1 MNEKVEKYL
10 TQKLD
15 EAKKDLLAELK
26 ISRVY
31 ERSDSVKGYEY
42 PFTDINT
49 GRKFRLE
56 DIKITD
62 EEYYRLL
69 EVSKASRTTTTTEKE
84 PSISGWYTFGI
95 IFIILT
101 ALCGVI
107 MMFNGREL
115 LVLGI
120 ATIISGLLTGG
131 PMVLL
136 SNIEYE
142 LKKLNHK
149 K

>member
-1 MNEKVEKYL
+1 
-10 TQKLD
+10 
-15 EAKKDLLAELK
+15 LAELK

-31 ERSDSVKGYEY
+31 EGSDSVKGYEY
-42 PFTDINT
+42 PFTDT
-49 GRKFRLE
+49 AGRKYRLE

-69 EVSKASRTTTTTEKE
+69 ELSKASRTTTTGDKE
-84 PSISGWYTFGI
+84 PSISGWHTFGI
-95 IFIILT
+95 IFIVLT
-101 ALCGVI
+101 VLSGTI
-107 MMFNGREL
+107 MMFNGGEL

-120 ATIISGLLTGG
+120 ATIISGLLTGA
-131 PMVLL
+131 PMILL
-136 SNIEYE
+136 SNIQYE

>member
-10 TQKLD
+10 TVKLD
-15 EAKKDLLAELK
+15 EAKKNLLNDLG

-31 ERSDSVKGYEY
+31 EGSDTVKGYEY
-42 PFTDINT
+42 PFTDT
-49 GRKFRLE
+49 AGRNYRCE

-62 EEYYRLL
+62 EEYRRLL
-69 EVSKASRTTTTTEKE
+69 EVSRKETTTKNEDKI
-84 PSISGWYTFGI
+84 SISGWYTFGI
-95 IFIILT
+95 IFIGLT
-101 ALCGVI
+101 ALFGVI
-107 MMFNGREL
+107 MMFNGGEL
-115 LVLGI
+115 LILGI
-120 ATIISGLLTGG
+120 ATIISGLLTGA
-131 PMVLL
+131 PMILL

>member
-10 TQKLD
+10 TVKLD
-15 EAKKDLLAELK
+15 EAKKNLLNDLG

-31 ERSDSVKGYEY
+31 EGSDTVKGYEY
-42 PFTDINT
+42 PFTDT
-49 GRKFRLE
+49 AGRNYRCE

-69 EVSKASRTTTTTEKE
+69 EVSKDSRTTTTTDKE

-95 IFIILT
+95 IFIGLT

-107 MMFNGREL
+107 MMFNGGEL

-120 ATIISGLLTGG
+120 ATIISGLLTGA

-142 LKKLNHK
+142 LKKLNYK

>member
-15 EAKKDLLAELK
+15 EAKKNLLNDLG

-31 ERSDSVKGYEY
+31 EGSDTVKGYEY
-42 PFTDINT
+42 PFTDT
-49 GRKFRLE
+49 AGRKYRCE

-62 EEYYRLL
+62 EEYRRLL
-69 EVSKASRTTTTTEKE
+69 EVSHKETTTKTENKI
-84 PSISGWYTFGI
+84 SVSGWYAFGV
-95 IFIILT
+95 IFIGLT
-101 ALCGVI
+101 TLFGVI
-107 MMFNGREL
+107 MMFGGGEL

-120 ATIISGLLTGG
+120 ATVISGLLTGA
-131 PMVLL
+131 PMILL
-136 SNIEYE
+136 SNIHYE
-142 LKKLNHK
+142 LKKLNAK